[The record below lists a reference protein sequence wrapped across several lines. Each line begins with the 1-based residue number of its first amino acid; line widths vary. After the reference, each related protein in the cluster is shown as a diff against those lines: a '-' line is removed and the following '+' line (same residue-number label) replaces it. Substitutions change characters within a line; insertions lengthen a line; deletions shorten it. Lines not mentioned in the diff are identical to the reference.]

1 LGQIGV
7 NMPAIAM
14 LLINTLAPLFIEK
27 AARAIMTP
35 EAKKEV
41 VVAAVK
47 AIPTSK
53 TMWFAFILALLGLIE
68 QYQELFTALIGANR
82 MGTVLLVISAISAV
96 LRIFT
101 TESLPDKGN
110 K

>member
-1 LGQIGV
+1 
-7 NMPAIAM
+7 MPAIAI
-14 LLINTLAPLFIEK
+14 LLVNTLAPLFIDK
-27 AARAIMTP
+27 VARSIMSP

-53 TMWFAFILALLGLIE
+53 TMWFSFILALLGLVE
-68 QYQELFTALIGANR
+68 QYQGLFTTLIGENR

-101 TESLPDKGN
+101 TESLPNKGS
-110 K
+110 